1 MAVIVSEQCTQHKN
15 YLPNVMK
22 IIFSNSKKPVGCWLW
37 VEIEALESY
46 LLI

>member
-15 YLPNVMK
+15 YLPNV
-22 IIFSNSKKPVGCWLW
+22 NSKKTVGCWLW